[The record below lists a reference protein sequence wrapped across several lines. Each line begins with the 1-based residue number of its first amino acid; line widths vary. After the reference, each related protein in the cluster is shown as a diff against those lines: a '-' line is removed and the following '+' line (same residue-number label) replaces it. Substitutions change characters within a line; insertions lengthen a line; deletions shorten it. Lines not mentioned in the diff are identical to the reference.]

1 MGTRVLRAF
10 NVSLYNKR
18 TIKICFQKCCKVPT
32 PPPQYCDAEQKQKI
46 ARENLQRLW
55 RPHTSSAAPQ
65 HQDIGA
71 ARFLHV
77 PVTREGS
84 A

>member
-1 MGTRVLRAF
+1 
-10 NVSLYNKR
+10 LYNNC
-18 TIKICFQKCCKVPT
+18 TIKTCFQKWYKVPAR
-32 PPPQYCDAEQKQKI
+32 PPPYCDAEQKQKI
-46 ARENLQRLW
+46 ARENLQQLW

-65 HQDIGA
+65 HHDIGV

-77 PVTREGS
+77 PVNREAS